1 MKDIKLLDCTLRDGG
16 YINNWEFGEAPL
28 EDEEAVVIIPSE
40 NITNFPVLSETTKI
54 KYLEIK
60 EGATLSVNNNGS
72 LQITEVYK
80 NLGTLINEGTVQ
92 IDFEANFANSTIQNS
107 GTLNLVGD
115 VDFSQTTYTND
126 DNNSDKIY
134 ITNDD
139 EINSAIF
146 KTSENQKAG
155 EIYLK
160 GNITSVE
167 LNGNVS
173 FKHLEI
179 ENQSAVNTVTL
190 SSSNGG
196 NLQAG
201 SLTNKE
207 TLICNTNVTI
217 FGKLIND
224 YVIQIP
230 QGISL
235 SANTYSVSSPFAT
248 SDRKVILSEGA
259 TLTIGNQ
266 ESATSTIAKI
276 EFVKTPETDFATIS
290 TTGNLTISNATYN
303 NADIQTSG
311 KINLSDTTEENKI
324 GSLKIE
330 SRELTIETLHAE
342 NLTNDGERL

>member
-1 MKDIKLLDCTLRDGG
+1 GNLIVDSMKISGQKDENKITIANSGKIQYSTSYGRYNVGQYIKFDGENPKIANG
-16 YINNWEFGEAPL
+16 IGLVAKVEYVNVLPDGWEEINTEYIWKGNISDKWETDNNWEFGEAPL
-28 EDEEAVVIIPSE
+28 ADEDAVVIIPSE
-40 NITNFPVLSETTKI
+40 NITKFPVLSETTKI
-54 KYLEIK
+54 KYLEMK
-60 EGATLSVNNNGS
+60 EGATLSVNNNGN
-72 LQITEVYK
+72 LQITETYT
-80 NLGTLINEGTVQ
+80 NLGTLINAGTVQ

-107 GTLNLVGD
+107 GTLNLVGN
-115 VDFSQTTYTND
+115 VDFSETIYTND

-134 ITNDD
+134 ITNGD

-217 FGKLIND
+217 FGNLIND

-235 SANTYSVSSPFAT
+235 SANT
-248 SDRKVILSEGA
+248 
-259 TLTIGNQ
+259 
-266 ESATSTIAKI
+266 
-276 EFVKTPETDFATIS
+276 
-290 TTGNLTISNATYN
+290 
-303 NADIQTSG
+303 
-311 KINLSDTTEENKI
+311 
-324 GSLKIE
+324 
-330 SRELTIETLHAE
+330 
-342 NLTNDGERL
+342 